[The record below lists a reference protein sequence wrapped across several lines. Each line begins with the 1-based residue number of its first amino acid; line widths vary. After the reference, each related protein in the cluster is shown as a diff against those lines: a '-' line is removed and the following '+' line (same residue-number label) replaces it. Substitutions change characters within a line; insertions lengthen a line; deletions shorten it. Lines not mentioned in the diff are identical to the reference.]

1 MLAAGPASAGS
12 APPKP
17 GCHLHTSVT
26 GGTDG
31 REERG
36 GTNASWELSGLSRG
50 CSWQRQT
57 PTPGSAC
64 KPELRR
70 CLPCEPA
77 FVDIRPAWVRLREG
91 SSRKAQLGRRE
102 FGRSLVICSWRGLV
116 LRPALLSRL
125 AGTCPPPVPTPAPAS
140 TGRTPSK
147 PHSGHHLRRDL
158 FPF

>member
-17 GCHLHTSVT
+17 GSHLHTSVT

-31 REERG
+31 REGRG
-36 GTNASWELSGLSRG
+36 GTNTSCELSGLSRG

-64 KPELRR
+64 EPELPR

-77 FVDIRPAWVRLREG
+77 FVDTPPAWIRLQEG
-91 SSRKAQLGRRE
+91 SNRKAQLGRRE
-102 FGRSLVICSWRGLV
+102 IGRSLVTWSWRGLA
-116 LRPALLSRL
+116 LRPVLLSRL
-125 AGTCPPPVPTPAPAS
+125 AGTCPLAVPTPAPAS

-147 PHSGHHLRRDL
+147 PHSRHHLQRDL